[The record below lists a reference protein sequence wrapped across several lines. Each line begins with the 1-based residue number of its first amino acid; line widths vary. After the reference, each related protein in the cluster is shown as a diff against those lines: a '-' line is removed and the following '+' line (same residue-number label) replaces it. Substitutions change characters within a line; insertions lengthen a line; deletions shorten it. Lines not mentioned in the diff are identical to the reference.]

1 MFRKFAPLM
10 AVLVIASMFLQACAP
25 AATPAPQAPAAPTQ
39 AVQPAKAEP
48 TQAPKVE
55 AAAPTAAPAAAAK
68 PASGDKKLN
77 VAYIVK
83 MGDNPW
89 FVSEANG
96 IKQVAQDKG
105 VNLTVQD
112 VKLDATLAMDAV
124 DQAIGTGVSGII
136 TVVPDQKIG
145 PAVLKKAA
153 AAKIPVVSIDDYIY
167 DDSNKQAP
175 FVGFFA
181 PEIGKEVGQK
191 AAELYKA
198 ANWKKDPKAV
208 VRAVSI
214 ELPTLSVCQ
223 MRTDAATKTWLET
236 FSDMK
241 DNTDILH
248 LPYDGTLKGAAD
260 VFPAFITAH
269 PEITH
274 WVLWSCNDDG
284 VLGAV
289 RALENAS
296 VKADNIIGIGLGAHM
311 ACDEWNKAKPTG
323 FKAAVYLNSALHGK
337 KAMEIMYDYLTK
349 GTALPENSIIP
360 GVMVDPSNYK
370 TTLEGCK

>member
-1 MFRKFAPLM
+1 M
-10 AVLVIASMFLQACAP
+10 LVVVSLFLQACGP
-25 AATPAPQAPAAPTQ
+25 AAAPAPQAQAPAQAEPTKAAQ
-39 AVQPAKAEP
+39 AEP
-48 TQAPKVE
+48 TQAPTVE
-55 AAAPTAAPAAAAK
+55 APAATQAPTETAPAK
-68 PASGDKKLN
+68 PAASTKKFN

-89 FVSEANG
+89 FVTEANG
-96 IKQVAQDKG
+96 LKKVAGEKG
-105 VNLTVQD
+105 VNLTIQD

-124 DQAIGTGVSGII
+124 DQAIGTGVDGII

-167 DDSNKQAP
+167 DDANKQAP

-181 PEIGKEVGQK
+181 PDIGKQVGDK
-191 AAELYKA
+191 AAELFKA
-198 ANWKKDPKAV
+198 ADWQKDPKAV
-208 VRAVSI
+208 IRAVSI

-223 MRTDAATKTWLET
+223 MRTDASTKTWLAT
-236 FSDMK
+236 FPNMK

-289 RALENAS
+289 RALENAG
-296 VKADNIIGIGLGAHM
+296 VKADNIIGVGLGAHM

-323 FKAAVYLNSALHGK
+323 FKAAVYINAALHGQ
-337 KAMEIMYDYLTK
+337 KAMEIMYDYLAN
-349 GTALPENSIIP
+349 GTPLPENSIVK
-360 GVMVDPSNYK
+360 GVMVDPTNYK
-370 TTLEGCK
+370 GTIDGCK

>member
-1 MFRKFAPLM
+1 M
-10 AVLVIASMFLQACAP
+10 ARQTVPVLLVLVMLAVALQACSSAP
-25 AATPAPQAPAAPTQ
+25 TAPPTQAPAAAAQ
-39 AVQPAKAEP
+39 QPAKAEP
-48 TQAPKVE
+48 TKAEVTQ
-55 AAAPTAAPAAAAK
+55 PTAAAK
-68 PASGDKKLN
+68 PAATDKKFN
-77 VAYIVK
+77 IAYIVK

-89 FVSEANG
+89 FVTEAAG
-96 IKQVAQDKG
+96 LTQVAKEKG
-105 VNLTVQD
+105 INLTIQD

-124 DQAIGTGVSGII
+124 DQAIGTGIDGII
-136 TVVPDQKIG
+136 TVAPDQKIG

-167 DDSNKQAP
+167 DDANKQAP

-181 PEIGKEVGQK
+181 PEIGKQVSQK

-198 ANWKKDPKAV
+198 ANWQTDSKAV
-208 VRAVSI
+208 IRAVSI

-223 MRTDAATKTWLET
+223 MRTDAATKNWLET
-236 FSDMK
+236 FPAMK

-260 VFPAFITAH
+260 VFPAFITSH

-289 RALENAS
+289 RALENAG
-296 VKADNIIGIGLGAHM
+296 VKADNIIGVGLGAHM
-311 ACDEWNKAKPTG
+311 ACNEWNKAKPTG
-323 FKAAVYLNSALHGK
+323 FKAAVYINAALHGK
-337 KAMEIMYDYLTK
+337 KAMEIMYDYLAN
-349 GTALPENSIIP
+349 GTPLPDNSIVQ
-360 GVMVDPSNYK
+360 GVMVDPTNYK
-370 TTLEGCK
+370 GTIEGCK